1 MYSRL
6 KIGTKVIILV
16 IMLVVFAVVAETII
30 SYYRT
35 RRVIRDEYFSKLEL
49 ISSSYDK
56 QLNLHFSSLKEKMEY
71 ITNNPDFYDW
81 YKTLDSTSNEQAAK
95 AFRETLKNNIFS
107 PYTKINRVENI
118 YIVNKANEIIYQ
130 HNNLDVSHTDFH
142 NMDNQL
148 IDLHMHKFYVNPP
161 LRENNKFY
169 SYFSLPIKNKD
180 NMVEGI
186 ILGKISTGYVLN
198 QLETDSAYQQSFHF
212 SPFKSHKKETY
223 VFEQGDFIKTDLSD
237 DYAFLNDTREEK
249 PLKLKTALI
258 KKKNKEHDLVA
269 WKYSKLL
276 GIGLLYK
283 YDEKQVMNVIQTH
296 NTYTVLIGI
305 GIIIIAFILSVF
317 FARILTYPMLK
328 LKKVLSLV
336 SNGVLPKELNTPLQD
351 EVGDMIKIVNKI
363 VRSQKKT
370 AAFALKIGEGKFNVD
385 FKPISD
391 KDTLGQALV
400 NMKESLQKA
409 DQKDMLRNWVV
420 TGVAE
425 IGEILR
431 SYNQLDTL
439 GDEVLKYLC
448 NRIGAV
454 QGAFYVIDEK
464 SEKTPI
470 HLTSSYAYS
479 KKKHLKA
486 QFGFQEGLVGQAATE
501 RDYILRTEVPED
513 YMHVTSGLIGE
524 QKPRCIFII
533 PLITNDK
540 LYGILE
546 FASFDIFTEGHIKF
560 MEDVSEIIARTIFN
574 IKVNDNTR
582 RLLEQSQ
589 RMSSELKEQQEE
601 LKSNAVHMEETQEE
615 LKKTNIE
622 LQKQISEVNNAQ
634 NRIRALLENAS
645 EVITIYEKDGTI
657 TYVSPSVHNIL
668 GHNEKDLVGLKDIK
682 FIDESDQQSYLEM
695 FSNLLENP
703 EETQRIEYRYYSKTG
718 EKIWLEATGKN
729 LLNDPAIKGIVLNS
743 QDITERKRA
752 EEEERKRGQMQSLS
766 ENSPDLI
773 LRMDTSGKVYYI
785 NPTISRLTNYE
796 PKNIINKNI
805 DDTQISKSII
815 DDWKSIVAQVAESR
829 KKMNAEIDFNTG
841 DLQLIMNVNAIPEF
855 NEDDQIE
862 TVLIVCHDI
871 TEQKAIENEIKS
883 TNSKLNDS
891 ISYAELI
898 QEAILPNNKH
908 LQKTFNDSFI
918 YFKPRD
924 IVSGD
929 FPWFARY
936 GDDVYIAAVDCTG
949 HGVPGAMISMVGY
962 FLLNNIVDGK
972 ENMSSGE
979 VLNRLDKSV
988 TDTFRQNSAD
998 SKLKDGMDLAICK
1011 VNLKTLQLE
1020 YSGANRPLYLLK
1032 SDGELLEIK
1041 GDKFP
1046 IGGGK
1051 AYSNKTD
1058 FSTHNIDIRK
1068 GDAIYFFSD
1077 GYPDQFGDKNNSK
1090 FGAKRIKEMIVDN
1103 RDKSIDQV
1111 YQEFDSQFNKWKGD
1125 KVQTDDVLLIG
1136 IRF

>member
-1 MYSRL
+1 MYSKL

-16 IMLVVFAVVAETII
+16 IMLVVFAVIAETII

-56 QLNLHFSSLKEKMEY
+56 QLDLHFTGLKDQMEY
-71 ITNNPDFYDW
+71 IIKNPDFYDW
-81 YKTLDSTSNEQAAK
+81 YKTLDTTTSEHEGRAY
-95 AFRETLKNNIFS
+95 RESLKNNVFS
-107 PYTKINRVENI
+107 QYTKINRLENL
-118 YIVNKANEIIYQ
+118 YIVNKGNQIIYQ
-130 HNNLDVSHTDFH
+130 HNDLDVQHTDFH

-161 LRENNKFY
+161 LLENNKFY
-169 SYFSLPIKNKD
+169 SYFSLPIKNEK
-180 NMVEGI
+180 NLVEGI
-186 ILGKISTGYVLN
+186 ILGKIATGYVLN

-212 SPFKSHKKETY
+212 MPFKRHKKETY
-223 VFEQGDFIKTDLSD
+223 IFDEGSFSKATLSNHYDFLDETKDE
-237 DYAFLNDTREEK
+237 Y
-249 PLKLKTALI
+249 PLKLKTALV
-258 KKKNKEHDLVA
+258 KRDNKEHDLVA

-283 YDEKQVMNVIQTH
+283 YDEKQVMSVIQTH
-296 NTYTVLIGI
+296 NTYTVLIGM
-305 GIIIIAFILSVF
+305 GIIIIALILSIF

-336 SNGVLPKELNTPLQD
+336 SNGVLPKELNTPLED
-351 EVGDMIKIVNKI
+351 EIGDMIKIVNKI

-409 DQKDMLRNWVV
+409 DQRDMLRNWVV
-420 TGVAE
+420 TGIAE

-454 QGAFYVIDEK
+454 QGAFYVIDDK
-464 SEKTPI
+464 SEKHPI
-470 HLTSSYAYS
+470 QLTSSYAYN

-486 QFGFQEGLVGQAATE
+486 KFGFQEGLVGQAAIE
-501 RDYILRTEVPED
+501 RNYILRTEIPED
-513 YMHVTSGLIGE
+513 YMHITSGLIGE

-540 LYGILE
+540 IYGILE
-546 FASFDIFTEGHIKF
+546 FASFEVFSEGHIKF
-560 MEDVSEIIARTIFN
+560 MEDVSEIIARTVFN

-582 RLLEQSQ
+582 LLLERSQ

-601 LKSNAVHMEETQEE
+601 LKSNAVHMEETQQE

-668 GHNEKDLVGLKDIK
+668 GHSEKDLLGLKDIK
-682 FIDESDQQSYLEM
+682 YIDENDQQSYLEM
-695 FSNLLENP
+695 FSDLLENP
-703 EETQRIEYRYYSKTG
+703 EKTQRIEYRYYSKTG

-785 NPTISRLTNYE
+785 NPTISRLTNYK

-815 DDWKSIVAQVAESR
+815 DDWKSIVAQVAESG
-829 KKMNAEIDFNTG
+829 KKMNAEIDFQTG
-841 DLQLIMNVNAIPEF
+841 NVQLIMNVNAIPEF
-855 NEDDQIE
+855 NDDKEME

-871 TEQKAIENEIKS
+871 TEQKAIENEIKD

-891 ISYAELI
+891 INYAELI
-898 QEAILPNNKH
+898 QDAILPNNEY
-908 LQKTFNDSFI
+908 LRKTFNESFI
-918 YFKPRD
+918 YFKPR
-924 IVSGD
+924 
-929 FPWFARY
+929 
-936 GDDVYIAAVDCTG
+936 
-949 HGVPGAMISMVGY
+949 
-962 FLLNNIVDGK
+962 
-972 ENMSSGE
+972 
-979 VLNRLDKSV
+979 
-988 TDTFRQNSAD
+988 
-998 SKLKDGMDLAICK
+998 
-1011 VNLKTLQLE
+1011 
-1020 YSGANRPLYLLK
+1020 
-1032 SDGELLEIK
+1032 
-1041 GDKFP
+1041 
-1046 IGGGK
+1046 
-1051 AYSNKTD
+1051 
-1058 FSTHNIDIRK
+1058 
-1068 GDAIYFFSD
+1068 
-1077 GYPDQFGDKNNSK
+1077 
-1090 FGAKRIKEMIVDN
+1090 
-1103 RDKSIDQV
+1103 SIQV
-1111 YQEFDSQFNKWKGD
+1111 
-1125 KVQTDDVLLIG
+1125 
-1136 IRF
+1136 

>member
-1 MYSRL
+1 
-6 KIGTKVIILV
+6 
-16 IMLVVFAVVAETII
+16 MLVVFAVVAETII

-56 QLNLHFSSLKEKMEY
+56 QIDLHFSGLKENMEY
-71 ITNNPDFYDW
+71 ILTNPDFYNW
-81 YKTLDSTSNEQAAK
+81 YKTLDTTSNENEAK
-95 AFRETLKNNIFS
+95 AFRETLKSNIFS
-107 PYTKINRVENI
+107 PYTRINRVENI
-118 YIVNKANEIIYQ
+118 FIVNKGNEIIYQ
-130 HNNLDVSHTDFH
+130 HDDLDVSHTDFH

-169 SYFSLPIKNKD
+169 TYFSLPIKNK
-180 NMVEGI
+180 NNTLEGI
-186 ILGKISTGYVLN
+186 ILGKIPTGYVLN
-198 QLETDSAYQQSFHF
+198 QLETDSVYQQSFHF
-212 SPFKSHKKETY
+212 TPFKNYNKETY
-223 VFEQGDFIKTDLSD
+223 VLDQAVFNKAELSD
-237 DYAFLNDTREEK
+237 HYDFLKDTKKEY

-276 GIGLLYK
+276 GVGLLYK

-296 NTYTVLIGI
+296 NTYTILIGI
-305 GIIIIAFILSVF
+305 GIILIAFILSIF

-336 SNGVLPKELNTPLQD
+336 SNGVLPKELNTPLKD
-351 EVGDMIKIVNKI
+351 EIGDMIKIVNKI

-431 SYNQLDTL
+431 SYSQLDVL

-448 NRIGAV
+448 SRIGAV

-464 SEKTPI
+464 SEDKPI
-470 HLTSSYAYS
+470 HLISSYAYN
-479 KKKHLKA
+479 KKKHLKV
-486 QFGFQEGLVGQAATE
+486 QFGLHEGLVGQAATE
-501 RDYILRTEVPED
+501 KSYILRTEVPED
-513 YMHVTSGLIGE
+513 YMHISSGLIGE
-524 QKPRCIFII
+524 QKPRCVFII
-533 PLITNDK
+533 PLITNEK
-540 LYGILE
+540 IYGILE
-546 FASFDIFTEGHIKF
+546 FASFEVFSEGHIKF

-601 LKSNAVHMEETQEE
+601 LKDNAVHMEETQQE

-645 EVITIYEKDGTI
+645 EVITIYDEDGTV
-657 TYVSPSVHNIL
+657 TYVSPSVQNIL

-682 FIDESDQQSYLEM
+682 YIDENDQPGYLEM
-695 FSNLLENP
+695 FSDLLENP
-703 EETQRIEYRYYSKTG
+703 EKTLRIEYRYYSKTG

-729 LLNDPAIKGIVLNS
+729 LLDDPAINGIVLNS

-773 LRMDTSGKVYYI
+773 LRMDTAGKIYYI
-785 NPTISRLTNYE
+785 NPTISRLTPYK

-805 DDTQISKSII
+805 DDTLINKSII
-815 DDWKSIVAQVAESR
+815 DDWKSIVAQVSETN
-829 KKMNAEIDFNTG
+829 KKMNAETDFKTE
-841 DLQLIMNVNAIPEF
+841 DIELIMNVNAIPEF
-855 NEDDQIE
+855 NDEKELE

-871 TEQKAIENEIKS
+871 TEQKAIENEIKN

-891 ISYAELI
+891 INYAELI
-898 QEAILPNNKH
+898 QEAILPNNDYIR
-908 LQKTFNDSFI
+908 KTFNDSFI

-972 ENMSSGE
+972 EKMSSGE
-979 VLNRLDKSV
+979 VLNKLDKSV

-998 SKLKDGMDLAICK
+998 SKLKDGMDLAICR
-1011 VNLKTLQLE
+1011 VNLKTLELE
-1020 YSGANRPLYLLK
+1020 YSGANRPLYYLKDGDLL
-1032 SDGELLEIK
+1032 SEIK

-1058 FSTHNIDIRK
+1058 FTTHTLKMSK

-1077 GYPDQFGDKNNSK
+1077 GYPDQFGGDTNDK
-1090 FGAKRIKEMIVDN
+1090 FGAKRIKELIIDN
-1103 RDKSIDQV
+1103 RDKSLDQM
-1111 YQEFDSQFNKWKGD
+1111 YSEFDSQFNKWKGD